1 MKVIRLKEEDIKK
14 LVKKVLEEESKQL
27 NEMLLPLAAL
37 LAYRQTAFS
46 KGVRL
51 TRKIKNNLKAR
62 GIKNK
67 IIEDGN
73 LNQLM
78 KCINGT
84 ISDVKVG
91 GKTIKQIEDG
101 KARMDKGLT
110 KKSGH
115 VFNLS
120 YNEFQKG
127 FSEKVKLCCKKFNI
141 DDKTCAVIE
150 KVVLSTIKDF
160 SEKKF
165 RL

>member
-101 KARMDKGLT
+101 KARMDK
-110 KKSGH
+110 
-115 VFNLS
+115 
-120 YNEFQKG
+120 
-127 FSEKVKLCCKKFNI
+127 
-141 DDKTCAVIE
+141 
-150 KVVLSTIKDF
+150 
-160 SEKKF
+160 
-165 RL
+165 